1 MSSLRIE
8 GLSKRFG
15 GVTAVDS
22 FTARVDPG
30 EIVALVGPN
39 GAGKSTLL
47 QLVSGL
53 LAPDEGAVWLG
64 QDRLTGRSP
73 EHIASL
79 GVARAFQ
86 TSRVFPMLSV
96 WDSVRVGGIPSL
108 IGGGRHG
115 RRMPGVTELV
125 SALVGGRQLR
135 ERIAELDRRT
145 EVVLSHFGD
154 RLLPRREDT
163 AQSLSYANRRRL
175 ELARTLV
182 SQPLLLL
189 LDEPTA
195 GMNPTE
201 TEELADLV
209 RELHSHQQ
217 SLAILLVEHKMN
229 VVRRLADRTIVMD
242 HGQIIAEGPP
252 HDVLENERVIEAYLG
267 RGPVRAAAA
276 REAVEEAEA
285 EARIGEATGSEG
297 LRLRAPGPRPGAGE
311 PDPETAGHRSGS
323 TGDRAGDAGHDA
335 DRLAEQGRGNTD
347 TTSDEAQPLVELK
360 AIDVYY
366 GAVQAL
372 AGVSLT
378 VRPGELVAIL
388 GGNAS
393 GKSTTVKSVLGVVR
407 PARGEIRIDGER
419 TDGLSPP
426 DIIARGLA
434 SVPEGRRV
442 FSRMSV
448 YENLLMG
455 AFVRRR
461 GGMRM
466 LRGQIDEVLEM
477 FPRLRE
483 RLSQSAGTLSGGEQQ
498 MLAMGRAMLR
508 RPRLLCIDEPSM
520 GLSPI
525 FVDSVY
531 DRLRALKESGL
542 TILMVDQN
550 ANRALEL
557 ADRAYVLRSGE
568 VMLSGHA
575 AELRNDP
582 MVRRVYLGG

>member
-1 MSSLRIE
+1 MSGLRID
-8 GLSKRFG
+8 GLSRQFG
-15 GVTAVDS
+15 GVKAVDS
-22 FTARVDPG
+22 ISARVEPG

-39 GAGKSTLL
+39 GAGKSTVL

-53 LAPDEGAVWLG
+53 LPPDEGAVWLG
-64 QDRLTGRSP
+64 DDLLTGRSP

-115 RRMPGVTELV
+115 RRMPGVAELISV
-125 SALVGGRQLR
+125 LGNGRRLR
-135 ERIAELDRRT
+135 ERTAELDRRT
-145 EVVLSHFGD
+145 ERVLSLFGD

-175 ELARTLV
+175 EIARTLV
-182 SQPLLLL
+182 SQPVLLL

-201 TEELADLV
+201 TDELADLI
-209 RELHSHQQ
+209 RELHSYHDE
-217 SLAILLVEHKMN
+217 LAILLVEHKMN

-252 HDVLENERVIEAYLG
+252 HDVLEDARVIEAYLG
-267 RGPVRAAAA
+267 RGPVGAAAA
-276 REAVEEAEA
+276 RDAVAEAEA
-285 EARIGEATGSEG
+285 ESGGGVWVGSD
-297 LRLRAPGPRPGAGE
+297 LDPGRNRSAVE
-311 PDPETAGHRSGS
+311 RVDSDTA
-323 TGDRAGDAGHDA
+323 A
-335 DRLAEQGRGNTD
+335 DRRHGKAEPV
-347 TTSDEAQPLVELK
+347 SDDARPLVELK

-378 VRPGELVAIL
+378 VHPGELVAIL

-393 GKSTTVKSVLGVVR
+393 GKSTTVKSVLGVVK
-407 PARGEIRIDGER
+407 PAHGEIWIDGER
-419 TDGLSPP
+419 TDGLAPP
-426 DIIARGLA
+426 EIIARGLA

-442 FSRMSV
+442 FPHMSV

-455 AFVRRR
+455 GFARRR
-461 GGMRM
+461 GGTRM
-466 LRGQIDEVLEM
+466 LRSQIDEVLDM

-483 RLSQSAGTLSGGEQQ
+483 RLSQQAGTLSGGEQQ

-508 RPRLLCIDEPSM
+508 QPRLLCIDEPSM
-520 GLSPI
+520 GLSPL

-531 DRLRALKESGL
+531 DRLRALRENGL

-568 VMLSGHA
+568 VVLSGHA